1 MWMAGVVTFLGILA
15 LAGGVVV
22 RLRVR
27 ARERTRAPGLDDTAI
42 QGILRKG
49 EIWWEHDEPLDPEV
63 IRQEEDR
70 FWEEVRWDGA
80 EQWGLEVQE
89 EGREPWQEGR

>member
-15 LAGGVVV
+15 LAAGIVV
-22 RLRVR
+22 RLRQR
-27 ARERTRAPGLDDTAI
+27 TRERTRAPGLDDAAV
-42 QGILRKG
+42 QRILRKG
-49 EIWWEHDEPLDPEV
+49 QVWLEHDEPLDPEV

-80 EQWGLEVQE
+80 VQWSLEGRE

>member
-1 MWMAGVVTFLGILA
+1 MWMAGVMTFLGILA
-15 LAGGVVV
+15 LAGGIVL

-27 ARERTRAPGLDDTAI
+27 ARERTRSPGLDDAAV
-42 QGILRKG
+42 QRILRKG
-49 EIWWEHDEPLDPEV
+49 QIWWEHDDPLDPEV

-80 EQWGLEVQE
+80 VQWSLEGQE
-89 EGREPWQEGR
+89 EAREPWQEGR